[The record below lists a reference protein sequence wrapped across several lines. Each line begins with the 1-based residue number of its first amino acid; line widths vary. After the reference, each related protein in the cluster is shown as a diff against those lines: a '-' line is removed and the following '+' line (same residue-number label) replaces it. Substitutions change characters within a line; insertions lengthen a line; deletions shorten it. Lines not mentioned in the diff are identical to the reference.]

1 MVSLTALIR
10 KVVVVVVEIVA
21 VVVDVVLRLAAV
33 VVVEI
38 HASTTVVPVFVTE
51 ATRSDKTRAIVICGP
66 RSSSERCGLEPEML
80 SLLFCRVIIIV
91 VKASRI
97 FSVSATMRWC
107 VCKP

>member
-10 KVVVVVVEIVA
+10 KVVVVVV
-21 VVVDVVLRLAAV
+21 LPLAAV

-51 ATRSDKTRAIVICGP
+51 ATRSDRARAIAICGP
-66 RSSSERCGLEPEML
+66 CSRSERCGLEPETL
-80 SLLFCRVIIIV
+80 SLLFCKVIIIV

-97 FSVSATMRWC
+97 FLPQQQRVG
-107 VCKP
+107 VCAQPK